1 MKEARMMKTMVMCCL
16 ICLLFIINTIP
27 VLTAGECSYGSV
39 QAWFRKTSGDEW
51 ENATAHPVLKRGES
65 FEIKI
70 VVTANADLQVF
81 FVKLHE
87 FGTPVFEVVDG
98 PTMIEQLLEYR
109 QNILSDQT
117 FTYVWTMRVISD
129 TTWVN
134 GYGPLEVF
142 VQFNKNNTAEYHV
155 GFDVITAFIVDELWE
170 GYIQE
175 NISENHSSETIHGG
189 GLPGFE
195 VGGMFIAVFLLWIF
209 MRLREKIR

>member
-1 MKEARMMKTMVMCCL
+1 MIKTMVVWCL
-16 ICLLFIINTIP
+16 IGLLFIINTIP
-27 VLTAGECSYGSV
+27 VLTAAECNYGSV
-39 QAWFRKTSGDEW
+39 YAWFRTSDSEW
-51 ENATAHPVLKRGES
+51 ENATAHPLLKRGES

-70 VVTANADLQVF
+70 VVTAKTDLQVF
-81 FVKLHE
+81 FIKLHE
-87 FGTPVFEVVDG
+87 FGTPVFEVVKG
-98 PTMIEQLLEYR
+98 PTMMEQLLECR

-117 FTYVWTMRVISD
+117 FSYAWKMRVRAD

-142 VQFNKNNTAEYHV
+142 VQFNKNDIAEYRV

-175 NISENHSSETIHGG
+175 NISENHSSETIQGG

-195 VGGMFIAVFLLWIF
+195 VGGMFIVVFLLCIF
-209 MRLREKIR
+209 TRLRK

>member
-1 MKEARMMKTMVMCCL
+1 MKTMVMWCL
-16 ICLLFIINTIP
+16 SCLLFIINTIP

-39 QAWFRKTSGDEW
+39 HAWFRTTSGDEW

-87 FGTPVFEVVDG
+87 FGTPVFEVVEG
-98 PTMIEQLLEYR
+98 LTTMEQLLEYR

-117 FTYVWTMRVISD
+117 FTYVWKMRVISD

-142 VQFNKNNTAEYHV
+142 VQFNKNNTAEYRV
-155 GFDVITAFIVDELWE
+155 GFDVITAHIVDELWE
-170 GYIQE
+170 NYPQE
-175 NISENHSSETIHGG
+175 NTCENFSSQNIHSIK
-189 GLPGFE
+189 LPGFE
-195 VGGMFIAVFLLWIF
+195 VGGMFIVVFVLCIF
-209 MRLREKIR
+209 NRLRK